1 LSPTAKLESGPL
13 QDQVAI
19 VTGGGRGIG
28 RALAQAIAAAG
39 AHVAVLARSANEL
52 AETVSLIAGAGGRAR
67 AFPLDV
73 TDAEKVRATFA
84 EIERSLGPA
93 DLLINNAGV
102 LGPLGPFWENDFD
115 EWWRAMDV
123 NLRGPLLCTHAA
135 LPGMI
140 ARGRGRIINV
150 ASGAGAIPIAH
161 CSAYVAG
168 KTALIRFTENV
179 AIEAKPY
186 GVAAFAIS
194 PGTVRTSLAEYSL
207 NSAAGQKWL
216 PWFKRIF
223 DEGKNVPVER
233 SVQLVLALASG
244 KADVLS
250 GRFLGVSDDL
260 DAIVRSA
267 TEVEKDN
274 LYSLQIHK
282 LGEEAPAYNAIR
294 ASAERLSGTAK
305 RPDRFTKGR
314 QSESREPF
322 CESDR
327 LARASQPALRCDV
340 PCMRFSSSVF

>member
-1 LSPTAKLESGPL
+1 LSLTAKLEAGAL

-52 AETVSLIAGAGGRAR
+52 AETVSLIASAGGRAR

-84 EIERSLGPA
+84 EIDRSLGAA

-115 EWWRAMDV
+115 EWWRAMEV
-123 NLRGPLLCTHAA
+123 NLRGPLLCAHAV

-140 ARGRGRIINV
+140 ARRHGRIINV
-150 ASGAGAIPIAH
+150 ASGAGAIPIVH
-161 CSAYVAG
+161 CSAYVAN
-168 KTALIRFTENV
+168 KTALIRFTENL
-179 AIEAKPY
+179 AIESKPY
-186 GVAAFAIS
+186 SLAIFAIS

-207 NSAAGQKWL
+207 NSAEGQKWL

-233 SVQLVLALASG
+233 SAQLVLALASG
-244 KADVLS
+244 KADALS
-250 GRFLGVSDDL
+250 GLFLGVSDDL
-260 DAIVRSA
+260 DAMVRSA
-267 TEVEKDN
+267 AEVEKDS
-274 LYSLQIHK
+274 LYSLRIRK
-282 LGEEAPAYNAIR
+282 LGEETPAYNAIR
-294 ASAERLSGTAK
+294 ASAERLSEIAK
-305 RPDRFTKGR
+305 K
-314 QSESREPF
+314 
-322 CESDR
+322 
-327 LARASQPALRCDV
+327 A
-340 PCMRFSSSVF
+340 